1 MFRQFRIALSALV
14 LIVLTITSAAQP
26 EPTIVGYIAYVGLDH
41 NIYVLDDTQTPTQLT
56 YNADVTRR
64 YQFPTWSTDGRL
76 AFFCCDPAFA
86 PELSVQTFVASPD
99 LTAAKLLYTADNE
112 GYTYSY
118 WSPANCDTGP
128 SCRDLAL
135 LISQPGQP
143 FKVELIRQNGSE
155 TTSRTIGAGAPF
167 YFSWNRD
174 GKRMLW
180 HRNNQSVS
188 IYDASVG
195 ASINTLALSSGGL
208 QAPAWSPVDDQAAVT
223 VLEPSGTS
231 LSLITIGGDTSRILV
246 QGIPR
251 AIRGLANVVALNW
264 SPDGKYIAYRVIN
277 PFGASP
283 VFVVDVVTGATIVS
297 TSEANVLA
305 FFWSPDSSKLA
316 YVTPSAAEG
325 GAAIDQTMIASQP
338 DVLPLF
344 DWSIL
349 DINSETTR
357 LLTGFTPT
365 LPMSYLLTYF
375 DQFSQSHRLWSP
387 DSRYLVYGDAVTG
400 GTSSV
405 TIIDTSSVAPV
416 PLSIA
421 TGEIGIW
428 SFN

>member
-1 MFRQFRIALSALV
+1 MFRWFRIAASVIALILLS
-14 LIVLTITSAAQP
+14 ITTTAQF

-41 NIYVLDDTQTPTQLT
+41 NVYVLDNAQTPTQLT
-56 YNADVTRR
+56 LNADVTRR

-86 PELSVQTFVASPD
+86 PEFSVQAFVASPD
-99 LTAAKLLYTADNE
+99 LTAAKLLYSADNE

-118 WSPANCDTGP
+118 WSPGNCDAGP

-143 FKVELIRQNGSE
+143 FRVELIRQNGSE
-155 TTSRTIGAGAPF
+155 TTSRTVGSGAPF

-174 GKRMLW
+174 GKQMLW
-180 HRNNQSVS
+180 HRNNQSIS
-188 IYDASVG
+188 IYDASIDV
-195 ASINTLALSSGGL
+195 SVNTLALSSGGL
-208 QAPAWSPVDDQAAVT
+208 QAPAWSPVDDSAAVT
-223 VLEPSGTS
+223 VLEPAGTT
-231 LSLITIGGDTSRILV
+231 LALIVISGDTSRVLV
-246 QGIPR
+246 RGIPN

-264 SPDGKYIAYRVIN
+264 SPDGKFIAYRVIN
-277 PFGASP
+277 RFGASP
-283 VFVVDVVTGATIVS
+283 VFVVDAVTGVTTSS
-297 TSEANVLA
+297 TKEPNVLA

-316 YVTPSAAEG
+316 YVTPSAANG
-325 GAAIDQTMIASQP
+325 GAGMNSTLIASQP
-338 DVLPLF
+338 NIQPLF

-349 DINSETTR
+349 NLSTGTTG
-357 LLTGFTPT
+357 LLTSFTPT

-387 DSRYLVYGDAVTG
+387 DSRYLVYGETETG
-400 GTSSV
+400 GTPSV
-405 TIIDTSSVAPV
+405 NIIDTSAPAPV